1 MDREKAVIVAGVGF
15 SAAAQA
21 DEIADLVRAALACA
35 GARADR
41 LATAEA
47 RAALPAFAEAARLLG
62 LPGEAIPPAVMRA
75 TTGVVSCSARAQ
87 AAHDV
92 GSVAEAAALAAAGA
106 GATLLV
112 ARIAGARVTCALA
125 RSREDTP

>member
-1 MDREKAVIVAGVGF
+1 MIVAGVGF
-15 SAAAQA
+15 SSAARA
-21 DEIADLVRAALACA
+21 DEIADLVREGLARA

-41 LATAEA
+41 LATVEP
-47 RAALPAFAEAARLLG
+47 RAALPAFAEAAELLG
-62 LPGEAIPPAVMRA
+62 LPADAIPEAVMRSTA
-75 TTGVVSCSARAQ
+75 GIVSCSTRAQ

-106 GATLLV
+106 GATLLL

-125 RSREDTP
+125 RSREPTP

>member
-1 MDREKAVIVAGVGF
+1 MIVAGVGF
-15 SAAAQA
+15 SSAASAH
-21 DEIADLVRAALACA
+21 EIADLVREALARVD
-35 GARADR
+35 ARGDR
-41 LATAEA
+41 LATVEA
-47 RAALPAFAEAARLLG
+47 RAALPAFAEAAALLG
-62 LPGEAIPPAVMRA
+62 LPTQAVPPAVMRS
-75 TTGVVSCSARAQ
+75 TTGVVSCSTRAQ

-125 RSREDTP
+125 RSREHAP